1 MDMNP
6 PMPHD
11 EYCRAIEAY
20 LCRKNE
26 GHLIRIV
33 GPAFD
38 AVCGWGEQGIPLKV
52 VYRGIDRYLERY
64 YAKSQR
70 RRPVRV
76 EFCEADVLDVFDDW
90 RRAVGVLQV
99 RESSAGAAEEGE
111 DARQRRSLKA
121 HLERTLARLGALRG
135 GVEPLQEVLAST
147 EQSLS
152 EMVSAGTLR
161 GDARQMVIER
171 LRSLDATLL
180 ASARA
185 CCDEVTMAALMNE
198 AEEELASFRPRMT
211 EAAYKQSLDA
221 CITSLIRERLR
232 LPGLS
237 FD

>member
-1 MDMNP
+1 MNA

-38 AVCGWGEQGIPLKV
+38 VVCAWGERGIPLKV

-64 YAKSQR
+64 YAKTQR
-70 RRPVRV
+70 RRPVRI

-90 RRAVGVLQV
+90 RRAVGVLHV
-99 RESSAGAAEEGE
+99 RESFATEVEDGE
-111 DARQRRSLKA
+111 DTRQRKSLKA
-121 HLERTLARLGALRG
+121 HLERTLARLGALRSG
-135 GVEPLQEVLAST
+135 PQPLEEVLAST
-147 EQSLS
+147 EEALS
-152 EMVSAGTLR
+152 EMMSAGTPR
-161 GDARQMVIER
+161 GDARQTVIER
-171 LRSLDATLL
+171 LRRLDATLIE
-180 ASARA
+180 SARA
-185 CCDEVTMAALMNE
+185 RCDEATLATLVKE
-198 AEEELASFRPRMT
+198 AEEELSSFRPRMT
-211 EAAYKQSLDA
+211 EAAYKQSLEA

-232 LPGLS
+232 LPSLS